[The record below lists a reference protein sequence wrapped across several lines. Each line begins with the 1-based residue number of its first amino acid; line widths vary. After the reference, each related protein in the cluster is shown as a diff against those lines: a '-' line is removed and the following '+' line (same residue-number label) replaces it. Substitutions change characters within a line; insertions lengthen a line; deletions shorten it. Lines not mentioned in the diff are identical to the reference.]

1 MLYINMWS
9 WLETPNLKVT
19 DIPSEDV
26 NKIITGLEEKQK
38 EETKETKETEEMK
51 EMKETKE
58 TEETEET
65 EDEIPELEE
74 AKWEK
79 DLDEKC
85 ERQCSSICSKTVK
98 FKIQRIHLVL
108 IVIAYVA
115 NISLFMYN
123 KKCK

>member
-1 MLYINMWS
+1 MWS

-38 EETKETKETEEMK
+38 EEMKETNETE
-51 EMKETKE
+51 ETKE
-58 TEETEET
+58 TEETNEMKEA
-65 EDEIPELEE
+65 DEADDMPELE

-85 ERQCSSICSKTVK
+85 ERQCSICTKTVK
-98 FKIQRIHLVL
+98 FKVQRSHLVL
-108 IVIAYVA
+108 MTIAYIA
-115 NISLFMYN
+115 NIFLFMFN
-123 KKCK
+123 QKCKCI

>member
-1 MLYINMWS
+1 MWS

-38 EETKETKETEEMK
+38 EETKETEETKEIE
-51 EMKETKE
+51 ETKE
-58 TEETEET
+58 TEET
-65 EDEIPELEE
+65 DEMKEADDMPELE

-85 ERQCSSICSKTVK
+85 ERQCSSICTKTVK
-98 FKIQRIHLVL
+98 FKVQRSHLVL
-108 IVIAYVA
+108 MTIAYVA
-115 NISLFMYN
+115 NIFLFMFN
-123 KKCK
+123 QKCKCI

>member
-1 MLYINMWS
+1 MWS

-38 EETKETKETEEMK
+38 EETKETEETDEMK
-51 EMKETKE
+51 EADDM
-58 TEETEET
+58 
-65 EDEIPELEE
+65 PELE

-85 ERQCSSICSKTVK
+85 ERQCSSICTKTVK
-98 FKIQRIHLVL
+98 FKVQRSHLVL
-108 IVIAYVA
+108 MTIAYVA
-115 NISLFMYN
+115 NIFLFMFN
-123 KKCK
+123 QKCKCI

>member
-1 MLYINMWS
+1 MWS

-38 EETKETKETEEMK
+38 EETKETEETK
-51 EMKETKE
+51 EMKET
-58 TEETEET
+58 EET
-65 EDEIPELEE
+65 DEMKEADDMPELE

-85 ERQCSSICSKTVK
+85 ERQCSICTKTVK
-98 FKIQRIHLVL
+98 FKVQRSHLVL
-108 IVIAYVA
+108 MTIAYVA
-115 NISLFMYN
+115 NIFLFMFN
-123 KKCK
+123 QKCKCI